1 MIDGLEL
8 EDDMGDMADMAYNQ
22 VEREQGEIFGLL
34 SETDAE
40 LFKRSAGAR
49 HAVVKSIRKYFTER
63 GKLSDKQRYV
73 LAMWILQHKF

>member
-1 MIDGLEL
+1 
-8 EDDMGDMADMAYNQ
+8 MGDMADMAYDQ

-73 LAMWILQHKF
+73 LANWVHQHEF